1 MPFHLR
7 DATEADGP
15 ALAALHVQTFT
26 ETHRGG
32 RPGGPSYETRECQW
46 RDAFAV
52 NDGSW
57 FCLVIEDD
65 AGELIGFAKGTPH
78 DGGVPGFSGALNKIY
93 VLRRHHRQ
101 GLGRLLLRNIALRF
115 IERDVT
121 SMLLFGDA
129 SNPSNGFYERFGA
142 ERLYGEGG
150 EFHGA
155 FGWRDLHSRASGC
168 EGRTNDEDKPISKL

>member
-7 DATEADGP
+7 DATEADVP

-26 ETHRGG
+26 ETHRRG
-32 RPGGPSYETRECQW
+32 RPGGPSYQTRERQW

-52 NDGSW
+52 NDGNW

-65 AGELIGFAKGTPH
+65 AGDLIGFAKGRPH
-78 DGGVPGFSGALNKIY
+78 DGGVPGFSGELNKIY
-93 VLRRHHRQ
+93 VLRSHHRQ
-101 GLGRLLLRNIALRF
+101 GLGHLLLCNVARRF
-115 IERDVT
+115 LERDVT
-121 SMLLFGDA
+121 SMLLFGEA

-150 EFHGA
+150 KFHGA
-155 FGWRDLHSRASGC
+155 YGWRDLHGLAAGRGA
-168 EGRTNDEDKPISKL
+168 RTNEDKPLSKL

>member
-7 DATEADGP
+7 DATDADVP
-15 ALAALHVQTFT
+15 ALAALHVQTFN

-32 RPGGPSYETRECQW
+32 RPGGPSFEIRERQW

-52 NDGSW
+52 KDGSW
-57 FCLVIEDD
+57 FCLVIEDN
-65 AGELIGFAKGTPH
+65 AGQLIGFAKGMPH
-78 DGGVPGFSGALNKIY
+78 DGGIAGFSGELNKIY

-101 GLGRLLLRNIALRF
+101 GFGRLLLCNAACRF
-115 IERDVT
+115 LESGVT
-121 SMLLFGDA
+121 SMLLFGEA

-142 ERLYGEGG
+142 ERLYGDGG

-155 FGWRDLHSRASGC
+155 YGWRDLHSLAAKCGT
-168 EGRTNDEDKPISKL
+168 RTNDEDKPISKL